1 VSAGWGR
8 VGSRQ
13 VLTRQVRI
21 PRAKCETLARRV
33 NHAMLVLGKSDVI
46 GGSRLRRPSAAVP
59 RPVPAWDTGS
69 RGEFPPIARNTARAC
84 DFGTSRR

>member
-46 GGSRLRRPSAAVP
+46 RGLPTSATVGGSSSSPRLRVGHQIAQGVP
-59 RPVPAWDTGS
+59 CD
-69 RGEFPPIARNTARAC
+69 RAEYRA
-84 DFGTSRR
+84 GVRLWHE